1 MPALKSSEV
10 FPKKKKKKA
19 AEIESEESQANL
31 TMHVDILFLT
41 IQ

>member
-10 FPKKKKKKA
+10 LKKKLLKQKG
-19 AEIESEESQANL
+19 SEESQANL

-41 IQ
+41 VQ